1 MGWKPCQRLGKVL
14 SDHALSQY
22 QIGNPKAIKMI
33 VLEFSSWLS
42 VDEPD
47 SYPLGCGFIHD
58 EPD

>member
-47 SYPLGCGFIHD
+47 SYP
-58 EPD
+58 